1 MRLLFQFCWIWF
13 FPWIK
18 LTWHSCFMW
27 DKLGWPNLSWKFFC
41 ERLPSFNMK
50 KLYYSYA
57 CSCSL
62 FERRT
67 SFWRWL
73 ISRKLCGVVLMFLS
87 SLLYSMS
94 YFRFF
99 YWSLSLFFC
108 KVFDSLSSNID
119 EIPPINLSANV
130 FVFVDFNF
138 HHKDRLTYS
147 CGVDSPGELYYNFSI
162 SSPLNLEKRLAAKK
176 MLLYMKIM
184 TAKHKLR
191 RQKYIVC
198 IRLTTEKL
206 DWLIGKTSV
215 RIATYQ
221 QERCL
226 RRKYFIYSIF
236 KNWMYDV
243 VNVLWKAVFWIEIE
257 RQCIPF

>member
-1 MRLLFQFCWIWF
+1 M
-13 FPWIK
+13 
-18 LTWHSCFMW
+18 S

-67 SFWRWL
+67 SFCRWL

-94 YFRFF
+94 YFLFL

-108 KVFDSLSSNID
+108 KVYDSLSSNID

-130 FVFVDFNF
+130 FLFADFDF
-138 HHKDRLTYS
+138 HHKDKLTYS
-147 CGVDSPGELYYNFSI
+147 CGVDRPGEIYYNFSI
-162 SSPLNLEKRLAAKK
+162 FSPLNLEKRLAAKK
-176 MLLYMKIM
+176 CCCIW
-184 TAKHKLR
+184 KLW

-215 RIATYQ
+215 RIATYL

-226 RRKYFIYSIF
+226 RRKYFVYSIF